1 MKLLFTAPV
10 DFSHWIVRDFDALI
24 NCRWLEVWDRKN
36 LPRGEDVSIWVV
48 NPKQGFIV
56 EEDAL
61 DHFPALKLLVTP
73 SIGISHVKLDILQ
86 ERGIAFRS
94 LADRREDL
102 EKITAPSEFTFLLL
116 LERLRRPP
124 ARELDG
130 KRVGLIGRG
139 RIGRKLTSYCTLFGA
154 DVFYYDPYVDAP
166 GRRTLK
172 QIFATC
178 DAVIVCCAS
187 TQETRSIINGGL
199 LKRMKPQSIL
209 INTARGDIIVERDL
223 VAFAKLRPDVR
234 IAVVVE
240 VDDERQFERGHRYV
254 FTMPEM
260 PWKRKGPAE
269 KPEKWYEKTGRI
281 LGSFRSYP
289 RVDNAD
295 YEARETNDG

>member
-130 KRVGLIGRG
+130 FSLVGSLVISSTT
-139 RIGRKLTSYCTLFGA
+139 TSRYFRMRHSHKHN
-154 DVFYYDPYVDAP
+154 YYDPYVD
-166 GRRTLK
+166 
-172 QIFATC
+172 
-178 DAVIVCCAS
+178 
-187 TQETRSIINGGL
+187 
-199 LKRMKPQSIL
+199 
-209 INTARGDIIVERDL
+209 
-223 VAFAKLRPDVR
+223 
-234 IAVVVE
+234 
-240 VDDERQFERGHRYV
+240 
-254 FTMPEM
+254 
-260 PWKRKGPAE
+260 
-269 KPEKWYEKTGRI
+269 
-281 LGSFRSYP
+281 
-289 RVDNAD
+289 
-295 YEARETNDG
+295 